1 MVSPPRNAA
10 LRRMKLEDLIT
21 KMEQIEQQ
29 AALTLDEYP
38 DGLTVERQRLVLA
51 IARQVRAHLVDQLRG
66 GPRAPAPAA
75 DDDASHLGSVDI
87 PRTAANG

>member
-1 MVSPPRNAA
+1 MFSAPETAA

-38 DGLTVERQRLVLA
+38 NGLTVERQRLVIA
-51 IARQVRAHLVDQLRG
+51 IARQVRAHLSDQLRA
-66 GPRAPAPAA
+66 GPREP
-75 DDDASHLGSVDI
+75 
-87 PRTAANG
+87 

>member
-1 MVSPPRNAA
+1 
-10 LRRMKLEDLIT
+10 MKLEDLVT

-38 DGLTVERQRLVLA
+38 DGLTVERQRLVMA

-66 GPRAPAPAA
+66 GPREPAPAPG
-75 DDDASHLGSVDI
+75 DDASLLGSVAV
-87 PRTAANG
+87 PKSAANG